1 MFRLVVQLIGRS
13 FFCTLVSELV
23 ALYSRKFAIGLNWLV
38 CIRLSESYHYNCL
51 ICSLFLESNIL
62 QLVTFPS
69 F

>member
-1 MFRLVVQLIGRS
+1 MFRLVVQLIGRF

-23 ALYSRKFAIGLNWLV
+23 ALYSRQFAIGLNWLV
-38 CIRLSESYHYNCL
+38 YRLSESYHYNCL

-62 QLVTFPS
+62 KLVTFPS